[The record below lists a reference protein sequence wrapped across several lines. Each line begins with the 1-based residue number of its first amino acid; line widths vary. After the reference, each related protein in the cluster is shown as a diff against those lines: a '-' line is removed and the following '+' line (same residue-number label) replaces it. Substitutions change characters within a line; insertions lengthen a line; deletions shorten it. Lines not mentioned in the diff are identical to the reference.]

1 VEKLFFNMVSSGS
14 SGNCSLLWDQ
24 DNLIVIDFGIPLKR
38 LRSRLSDLKIDF
50 SDISLFISH
59 EHSDHSSGVRT
70 LMRNLPTD
78 VYTRQG
84 TADSLGLKD
93 AFTIRDSVV
102 IGNFTVTPITV
113 SHDAADPVVYV
124 IKNGRAKISVV
135 SDLGFVSPEL
145 IGAMSGSQIVA
156 LEANHDVDMLKSGSY
171 PFMLKK
177 RILSDH
183 GHLSN
188 IQTAEALEKLSG
200 PSTRIVLTH
209 LSQENNLPDLARQI
223 VSDHLSNRG
232 IEYISIECASQDLGS
247 SLYDI
252 EIF

>member
-1 VEKLFFNMVSSGS
+1 VEKVFFNMVSSGS

-50 SDISLFISH
+50 NDISLFISH

-78 VYTRQG
+78 VYTRQR

-102 IGNFTVTPITV
+102 IGNFTITPITV

-232 IEYISIECASQDLGS
+232 IEYKSIECASQDLGS